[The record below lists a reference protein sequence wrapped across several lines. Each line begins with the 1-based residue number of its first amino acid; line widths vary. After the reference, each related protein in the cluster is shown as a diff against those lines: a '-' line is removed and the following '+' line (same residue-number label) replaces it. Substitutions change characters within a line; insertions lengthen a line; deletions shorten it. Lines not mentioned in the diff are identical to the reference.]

1 MVDTILQTIIQPCR
15 IFFAKGDVVIIYI
28 LKSTRLQKSLL
39 GLQEVHVR
47 KN

>member
-15 IFFAKGDVVIIYI
+15 IFFAKGDVIIYI

-39 GLQEVHVR
+39 GLQEVHMR